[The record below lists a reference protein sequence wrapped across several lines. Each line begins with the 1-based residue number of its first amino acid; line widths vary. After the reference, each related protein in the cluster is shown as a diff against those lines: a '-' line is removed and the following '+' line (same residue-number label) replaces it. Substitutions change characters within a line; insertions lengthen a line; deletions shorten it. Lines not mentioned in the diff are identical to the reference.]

1 MENRVPVMA
10 GNDFEIK
17 ENLCP
22 HADVSQQVT
31 EVGAPFAYRTENA
44 HSRFSPAQPSA
55 TIFQE

>member
-1 MENRVPVMA
+1 MA

-31 EVGAPFAYRTENA
+31 EVGAPFAYRPENA